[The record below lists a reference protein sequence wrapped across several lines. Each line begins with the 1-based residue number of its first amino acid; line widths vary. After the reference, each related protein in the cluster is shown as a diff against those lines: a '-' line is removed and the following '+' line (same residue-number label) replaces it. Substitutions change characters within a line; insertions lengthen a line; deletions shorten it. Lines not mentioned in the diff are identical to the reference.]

1 MNISVP
7 TSQNVTIEYEVAG
20 IGTRIG
26 AFLLDMLVLFG
37 WMILGWLIVG
47 YALGGD
53 ASSIVILLLTLPVF
67 FYPLLCELFLEGQTF
82 GKKWLQIRVV
92 KLDGTQPGLG
102 SYLLRW
108 ILWPIDI
115 MLFSGLIAIV
125 TILINARGQRLG
137 DIAAGTTVISLKPRA
152 ALADTI
158 YTAVDEEYTP
168 RFPEVAS
175 LTDHDMAIIKDL
187 LEQSRRERNPQMLTA
202 LATRVRTLLDVDPTP
217 LTPLEFVRTVV
228 KDYNAVSGR

>member
-20 IGTRIG
+20 IGARIG
-26 AFLLDMLVLFG
+26 AFFLDLLVM
-37 WMILGWLIVG
+37 LGWALLAWLVIG
-47 YALGGD
+47 YAL
-53 ASSIVILLLTLPVF
+53 SISGILSVLFFLPIF
-67 FYPLLCELFLEGQTF
+67 FYPLLCEVFLEGQTL
-82 GKKWLQIRVV
+82 GKKWSKIRVV

-115 MLFSGLIAIV
+115 MIMTGVVAVVVILFNGK
-125 TILINARGQRLG
+125 GQRLG

-158 YTAVDEEYTP
+158 FTAIEEDYTP
-168 RFPEVAS
+168 VFPQVAS
-175 LTDHDMAIIKDL
+175 LSDNDVAIIKDL
-187 LEQSRRERNPQMLTA
+187 LEQSRRERNPQLLTA
-202 LATRVRTLLDVDPTP
+202 LAVKVRTVLDVDPAP

>member
-26 AFLLDMLVLFG
+26 AFLLDILVLIA
-37 WMILGWLIVG
+37 WLLTVYLILGYGLNLIS
-47 YALGGD
+47 D
-53 ASSIVILLLTLPVF
+53 SIMLIFFLPVF
-67 FYPLLCELFLEGQTF
+67 FYPLLCELFLDGQTI
-82 GKKWLQIRVV
+82 GKKLNKIRVV
-92 KLDGTQPGLG
+92 KLDGTQPGIG

-115 MLFSGLIAIV
+115 LISSGAV
-125 TILINARGQRLG
+125 AVTTILINGQGQRLG
-137 DIAAGTTVISLKPRA
+137 DMAAGTTVISLKPRSS
-152 ALADTI
+152 LADTI
-158 YTAVDEEYTP
+158 FTAVDEDYIP
-168 RFPEVAS
+168 RFPQVANLS
-175 LTDHDMAIIKDL
+175 DRDMMLIKDVL
-187 LEQSRRERNPQMLTA
+187 DQSRRDRNPQLLTA
-202 LATRVRTLLDVDPTP
+202 LATRVRTILDVDPTP